1 MTLQIIHGNENYVI
15 NDSNTAISE
24 IFEKI
29 NEVFESGDSVFSHL
43 IVDGIDVYENHEVYL
58 GQRLNEIKTVE
69 IVSKQVHELTWET
82 MVSIQ
87 NYLEGAIPAL
97 SKLVDNSFESF
108 SDKTWVG
115 LEQLAE
121 GMQWI
126 LQFKAVVANATK
138 KPSNWDK
145 IEESIQVCEESFA
158 TLLPAVESKDTVLI
172 IDVLSYEVKPAFE
185 SLNEHLKVSLRDEEF
200 LKDVN

>member
-1 MTLQIIHGNENYVI
+1 MTLQIIHGNENFVI
-15 NDSNTAISE
+15 NDSNTAINE
-24 IFEKI
+24 IFKKI

-43 IVDGIDVYENHEVYL
+43 IVDGIDVYENHEGYL

-126 LQFKAVVANATK
+126 LQFKGVVANATK